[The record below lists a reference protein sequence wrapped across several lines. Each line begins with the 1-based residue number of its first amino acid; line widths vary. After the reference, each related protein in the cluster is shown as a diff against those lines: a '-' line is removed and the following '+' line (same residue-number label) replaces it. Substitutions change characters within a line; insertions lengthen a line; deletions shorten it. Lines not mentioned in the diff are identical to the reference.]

1 MTDDSQPDDQALR
14 QQMFAA
20 YAAEQLTRER
30 ANSDKYDNTI
40 LTYSTGALALS
51 LSFIKDVVPLASAH
65 SIETLKASWA
75 CLAFSLL
82 MMLVSF
88 HIGQTANR
96 KRVEFA
102 REYYIDKI
110 ETSLNK
116 KDWAEKSLSWLN
128 LLAGAAFF
136 VGVLF
141 TTAFVWT
148 NVQEH
153 PTMTDNKI
161 TSTSAHAMDGMPS
174 ALMQKIPATTVTK
187 GTPSASM
194 HVVQSARPAPTSA
207 NASTSAQAPTPKQT
221 K

>member
-1 MTDDSQPDDQALR
+1 MSDDNQPDDQALR

-30 ANSDKYDNTI
+30 ANADKYDNTI

-51 LSFIKDVVPLASAH
+51 LSLIKDVVPLASAH
-65 SIETLKASWA
+65 SIGTLKASWA

-82 MMLVSF
+82 VMLVSF

-153 PTMTDNKI
+153 PAMTDKKT
-161 TSTSAHAMDGMPS
+161 TSTTAHAMDGMPS

-194 HVVQSARPAPTSA
+194 QAVPTPSSTQTPAPTSTA
-207 NASTSAQAPTPKQT
+207 TPSKQT

>member
-1 MTDDSQPDDQALR
+1 MSDDNQPDDQALR

-30 ANSDKYDNTI
+30 ANADKYDNTI

-65 SIETLKASWA
+65 SIGTLKASWA

-82 MMLVSF
+82 VMLVSF

-153 PTMTDNKI
+153 PAMTDKKT
-161 TSTSAHAMDGMPS
+161 TSTTAHAMDGMPS

-194 HVVQSARPAPTSA
+194 AAVPASSSAPTSTTPPT
-207 NASTSAQAPTPKQT
+207 STAPPSKQT

>member
-1 MTDDSQPDDQALR
+1 MTDDTDQPDDKALR
-14 QQMFAA
+14 QQMFDA

-51 LSFIKDVVPLASAH
+51 LTFIKDVVPLASAH
-65 SIETLKASWA
+65 SIWTLKASWVF
-75 CLAFSLL
+75 LALSLL
-82 MMLVSF
+82 VMLASF

-110 ETSLNK
+110 ETSHNK

-128 LLAGAAFF
+128 LFAGAAFF
-136 VGVLF
+136 IGVIF

-153 PTMTDNKI
+153 SAMSDKKT
-161 TSTSAHAMDGMPS
+161 TSTTAHATDAMPS
-174 ALMQKIPATTVTK
+174 ALMQKIQATPLTK

-194 HVVQSARPAPTSA
+194 AAVPSSSAAQQPAPL
-207 NASTSAQAPTPKQT
+207 PTPTPSKQT